1 MHPYFSSALDEYA
14 KKEIAPIT
22 LKDLLRLGR
31 GKEGLVESSKW
42 LREELPKRLAR
53 RVRAIETLPF
63 IVGLNP
69 YIRNVYNLYRD
80 SFDRILSF
88 PPIETADDDASFT
101 SMLTDLVGAHADV
114 VPKLAR
120 GFLECDRYMTRPA
133 IAAWLDRM
141 IHARIG
147 IRVLAEHHLAL
158 HHPMDG
164 WIGIVNTKLDPL
176 GLVRDVAHIVSD
188 LAEAN
193 YGSSPDVVVEGPAD
207 TRFAYIPV
215 HLEYMLTELVKNA
228 ARATIEHRRALRRRK
243 GETLPVG
250 ASEEYPPVV
259 VTVAPGPG
267 VVTFRISDRGG
278 GIPYDDVTKAFE
290 YSYTTVSHEAAEESE
305 GFDRGGM
312 VLADVMRESME
323 RGTGG
328 PMAGLGFGLP
338 MSNIYAKYF
347 GGSLAIESMYGYGCD
362 TYLTLRDIGDVSNLK
377 IKD

>member
-1 MHPYFSSALDEYA
+1 
-14 KKEIAPIT
+14 
-22 LKDLLRLGR
+22 LKDLLRLGK
-31 GKEGLVESSKW
+31 GQSGLVESGRW
-42 LREELPKRLAR
+42 IREELPKRLAR

-88 PPIETADDDASFT
+88 PPIETTEQDENFT

-114 VPKLAR
+114 VPKLAK

-158 HHPMDG
+158 HHPSAN
-164 WIGIVNTKLDPL
+164 WIGIVNTTLDPV
-176 GLVRDVAHIVSD
+176 GLVKDVVHVVSE

-193 YGSSPDVVVEGPAD
+193 YGSAPDVIVQGPTD

-215 HLEYMLTELVKNA
+215 HLEYMLTELIKNSL
-228 ARATIEHRRALRRRK
+228 RATIEHRRAQRK
-243 GETLPVG
+243 KKNDPLPVG
-250 ASEEYPPVV
+250 ASDTYPPVV
-259 VTVAPGPG
+259 ITIAPGPG

-278 GIPYDDVTKAFE
+278 GIAYDDVTKAFE
-290 YSYTTVSHEAAEESE
+290 YSYTSVTSDEAAEQE
-305 GFDRGGM
+305 GYDDGGR
-312 VLADVMRESME
+312 VLADVIKADME

-338 MSNIYAKYF
+338 MSNIY
-347 GGSLAIESMYGYGCD
+347 GGLFARFSAS
-362 TYLTLRDIGDVSNLK
+362 VLK
-377 IKD
+377 WN

>member
-1 MHPYFSSALDEYA
+1 MLTSRPSPRLFTH
-14 KKEIAPIT
+14 IAP
-22 LKDLLRLGR
+22 
-31 GKEGLVESSKW
+31 
-42 LREELPKRLAR
+42 P
-53 RVRAIETLPF
+53 AIETLPF

-80 SFDRILSF
+80 SFDQILSF
-88 PPIETADDDASFT
+88 PPIETVEDEDAFT
-101 SMLTDLVGAHADV
+101 AMLQDLVGAHADV
-114 VPKLAR
+114 IPKLAK

-147 IRVLAEHHLAL
+147 IRVIAEHHLAL
-158 HHPMDG
+158 HHPMEN
-164 WIGIVNTKLDPL
+164 WIGIVNTSLDPTV
-176 GLVRDVAHIVSD
+176 LVKDVAHVVSE

-193 YGSSPDVVVEGPAD
+193 YGSAPDVVVEGPSG

-215 HLEYMLTELVKNA
+215 HLEYIVTELIKNSV
-228 ARATIEHRRALRRRK
+228 RATIEHKRAQRK
-243 GETLPVG
+243 RNRTPLPIG
-250 ASEEYPPVV
+250 ASDTYPPVV

-290 YSYTTVSHEAAEESE
+290 YSYTTVSSEDAAEAE
-305 GFDRGGM
+305 GYDDGGR
-312 VLADVMRESME
+312 VLADVMKMDME

-338 MSNIYAKYF
+338 MSNIY
-347 GGSLAIESMYGYGCD
+347 GGFLGNVLVVRLFC
-362 TYLTLRDIGDVSNLK
+362 LTACFLNSQILWWLTRDRKHVWLRL
-377 IKD
+377 